1 MKNSEML
8 FSIIIPV
15 YNVEKYIRETLL
27 SVYEQEFETSKFEVI
42 VVNDETPDDSM
53 RIVSE
58 FAQKYENLHVINQ
71 ENQGLSGARNSG
83 LQMARGEYIWFV
95 DSDDT
100 IAENSLNYIESIV
113 RANKADI
120 YAFDLIRVD
129 ESSGVE
135 RKEPV
140 VLKPRYSY
148 CYDRFLPINRYWKKM
163 HICPAQRFL
172 YSKKFLDENNLA
184 FFPGIFHED
193 EEFDVR
199 AMVKAKKIFLSNQ
212 PVYRYL
218 VRSSGSIMSSFKM
231 KSAWS
236 KIQIM
241 KNFIQEGNN
250 TANYKKRGVYFDRV
264 FENAVWL
271 LSTNLTIH
279 KDYAAFVSQHKRF
292 LKKWAIIA
300 FFKSMSYISVGK
312 ILKLVRVIV

>member
-1 MKNSEML
+1 ML
-8 FSIIIPV
+8 LSIIVPV

-27 SVYEQEFETSKFEVI
+27 SIYEQGFDESKFEVI
-42 VVNDETPDDSM
+42 VVNDGTPDGSM

-83 LQMARGEYIWFV
+83 LQVARGEYIWFV

-100 IAENSLNYIESIV
+100 IAEKSLNYIEVVVSEK
-113 RANKADI
+113 KADV

-129 ESSGVE
+129 ELSGLE
-135 RKEPV
+135 KKEPV
-140 VLKPRYSY
+140 VLKSKYSY
-148 CYDRFLPINRYWKKM
+148 CYNRIMPVNRCWKKM

-172 YSKKFLDENNLA
+172 YSKKFLDDNKLV
-184 FFPGIFHED
+184 FYPGIFHED

-199 AMVKAKKIFLSNQ
+199 AMVKAEKIILLNQ
-212 PVYRYL
+212 SVYRYL

-250 TANYKKRGVYFDRV
+250 AANYKKRGVYFDRV

-271 LSTNLTIH
+271 LSAKLTIH
-279 KDYAAFVSQHKRF
+279 EDYAAFISQHKRL
-292 LKKWAIIA
+292 LKKWVIKA
-300 FFKSMSYISVGK
+300 FFKSMSYVSVGK
-312 ILKLVRVIV
+312 ILKLIRMLMKRW